1 MLLPGLLWA
10 FVASF
15 GFGSGMAA
23 KVTQTQTTETAQ
35 EGQAVTMHCTYET
48 TAQRYTLYWYKQGP
62 SGRMAFLIYQDDN
75 KANAKRDRYSV
86 NFQKAKQSIS
96 LTISSSQLADS
107 GKYFCALWRY
117 HGVNGQHLN
126 QSPQPV
132 PIQEGEDV
140 SMNCSSSSMLNILL
154 WYKQDA
160 GEGVSS
166 DDKVIQSPPSLV
178 VHEGTSATLNCSY
191 KVTNFQS
198 LYWYKQEEKGLAF
211 LFVLIST
218 GIEKKSGRLRGTLD
232 KKELLRTLH
241 ITATEPED
249 SATYLCAVEA
259 LCSLVTCSLYPNAAA
274 EAPATVG
281 WVTC

>member
-48 TAQRYTLYWYKQGP
+48 SALRYTLYWYKQGP
-62 SGRMAFLIYQDDN
+62 SGGMAFLIYQDDN

-107 GKYFCALWRY
+107 GKYFCALWDY
-117 HGVNGQHLN
+117 H
-126 QSPQPV
+126 
-132 PIQEGEDV
+132 
-140 SMNCSSSSMLNILL
+140 
-154 WYKQDA
+154 
-160 GEGVSS
+160 GVSS

-211 LFVLIST
+211 LFVLVST